1 MTNDYHE
8 NDYIESE
15 VKLYVPDL
23 AQVEAQLLK
32 IGAICTKPR
41 ILERNVRYDLP
52 DGSLTQEKRI
62 LRIRQDTQLRLT
74 YKQPLADEDQPDQE
88 GKISSRVEIE
98 TVIHDLDAMDSI
110 LRHLGYHPY
119 MIYEK
124 YRTTYELD
132 GGEIVLDEMP
142 YGNFVEIEST
152 TDHIKELI
160 IKANLSQALK
170 IDAGYVALFR
180 MLKKKLG
187 LTFNDLTF
195 SNFKNVYVPTSLF
208 LDF

>member
-1 MTNDYHE
+1 MN

-23 AQVEAQLLK
+23 GEIEANLLK

-41 ILERNVRYDLP
+41 ILERNIRYDLP

-62 LRIRQDTQLRLT
+62 LRLRQDTEIRLT
-74 YKQPLADEDQPDQE
+74 YKEPLADEDQPDQK
-88 GKISSRVEIE
+88 GNISSRVEIE
-98 TVIHDLDAMDSI
+98 TVVDNFNATDLI

-119 MIYEK
+119 MVYEK
-124 YRTTYELD
+124 YRTTYQLD

-142 YGNFVEIEST
+142 YGNFVEIESNPE
-152 TDHIKELI
+152 HIKQLI
-160 IKANLSQALK
+160 QQAGLSDALK

-180 MLKKKLG
+180 MLKNKLE

-195 SNFKNVYVPTSLF
+195 SNFADVHVPTSLF
-208 LDF
+208 FDL

>member
-1 MTNDYHE
+1 MN

-23 AQVEAQLLK
+23 AQVEANLLK
-32 IGAICTKPR
+32 IGAICIKPR

-52 DGSLTQEKRI
+52 DKNLTEAKRI
-62 LRIRQDTQLRLT
+62 LRLRQDTQITLT
-74 YKQPLADEDQPDQE
+74 YKEPLADEDQPDQE

-98 TVIHDLDAMDSI
+98 TVVNDFDAMDSI
-110 LRHLGYHPY
+110 LRHIGYHPY

-132 GGEIVLDEMP
+132 GGEIMLDEMP
-142 YGNFVEIEST
+142 YGNFVEIESS
-152 TDHIKELI
+152 TDHIKQLI
-160 IKANLSQALK
+160 VQAGLSQALK

-180 MLKKKLG
+180 MLKDKLG
-187 LTFNDLTF
+187 LTFTDLTF
-195 SNFKNVYVPTSLF
+195 SNFANINVPASLF
-208 LDF
+208 FDL